1 MSMDILG
8 MVNRATELIDEG
20 LNIYHSVKGEV
31 TDASAAHD
39 DDTLEQAKARLES
52 SIQRATLAHD
62 SLKAAIDAR
71 LNK

>member
-1 MSMDILG
+1 MDILG

-31 TDASAAHD
+31 TDASAAHND
-39 DDTLEQAKARLES
+39 TTLEEAKARLEA
-52 SIQRATLAHD
+52 SIQRAQTAHD
-62 SLKAAIDAR
+62 SLAAAIDAR